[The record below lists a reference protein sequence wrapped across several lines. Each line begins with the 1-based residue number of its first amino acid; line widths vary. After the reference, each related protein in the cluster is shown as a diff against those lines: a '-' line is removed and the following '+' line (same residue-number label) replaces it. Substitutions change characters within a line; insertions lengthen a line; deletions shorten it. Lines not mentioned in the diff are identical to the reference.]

1 MSLIMDHPAW
11 PPCILQPSGHSQVCL
26 HSLPMLTTSVLPS
39 FTLLPQLLS
48 PLPFLQV
55 SSSSPHPMCLSSCS
69 HCLFFCYYP
78 VFSCLCKLRCLLLD
92 VLSLLPQRR
101 LPATCLL
108 VTSLLPSWCFHSCC
122 PCKAVSSMA
131 VTTSHSFLSPEP
143 LSQCL
148 AQRGTQ
154 ESCTKSVSCPRQIR
168 AGYRRYRE
176 KTYPNNKGL
185 KI

>member
-1 MSLIMDHPAW
+1 
-11 PPCILQPSGHSQVCL
+11 
-26 HSLPMLTTSVLPS
+26 MLTISVLPS

-55 SSSSPHPMCLSSCS
+55 SSNSPHPICLSCS
-69 HCLFFCYYP
+69 HCLFFCYCP
-78 VFSCLCKLRCLLLD
+78 IFFCLCKLRCLLLD

-101 LPATCLL
+101 LHARCLL
-108 VTSLLPSWCFHSCC
+108 VTSLLPLWCFHSCC

-143 LSQCL
+143 LSRCL
-148 AQRGTQ
+148 AQRGAQ
-154 ESCTKSVSCPRQIR
+154 ESRTRSVSCPCQIR

-176 KTYPNNKGL
+176 KTHPNNKGL